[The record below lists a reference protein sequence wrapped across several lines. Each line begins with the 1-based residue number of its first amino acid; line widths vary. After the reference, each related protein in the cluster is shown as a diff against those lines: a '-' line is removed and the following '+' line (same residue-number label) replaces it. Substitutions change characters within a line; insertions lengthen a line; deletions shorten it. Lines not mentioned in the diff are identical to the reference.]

1 MPTLPNPP
9 LPDFSLPDPL
19 LPDPSRPLRRQCR
32 GLVLDA
38 DDRILLVAHAIEEG
52 TVWIGPG
59 GGVEAGETV
68 EEALRRELFE
78 EVGLVVPAGPLAPV
92 WTRQVEY
99 PGFARSDFRGVH
111 EDFYL
116 VRTEAFDPSSG
127 LAPGTPGHPDTE
139 GIVDARWWSRAD
151 LDAPGDGE
159 FFGPRDLPSL
169 LATLLA
175 AERSDA
181 LPDEPVTIG
190 L

>member
-1 MPTLPNPP
+1 MPPLPNPP
-9 LPDFSLPDPL
+9 RPDLL
-19 LPDPSRPLRRQCR
+19 LPLRQQCR

-38 DDRILLVAHAIEEG
+38 EDRILLVAHAIDQVG

-59 GGVEAGETV
+59 GGVEDGETV

-78 EVGLVVPAGPLAPV
+78 EVGLVVPDDRPLTPV
-92 WTRQVEY
+92 WTRQVAY
-99 PGFARSDFRGVH
+99 PGAPRSDFRGVH

-116 VRTEAFDPSSG
+116 VRTAAFEPTSG

-151 LDAPGDGE
+151 LETPGYGE

-169 LATLLA
+169 LAALLA
-175 AERSDA
+175 DERSGT
-181 LPDEPVTIG
+181 LPGAPVSIG